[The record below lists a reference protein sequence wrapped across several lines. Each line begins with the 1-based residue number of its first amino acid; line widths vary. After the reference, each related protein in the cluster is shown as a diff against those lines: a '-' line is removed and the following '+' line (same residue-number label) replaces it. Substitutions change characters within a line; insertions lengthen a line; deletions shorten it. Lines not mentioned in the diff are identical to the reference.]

1 MSDIKDENYIDPEDA
16 HNYEGVDEEAMLDA
30 LSYDPEEDMGAD
42 HIRQAMLPDEDM
54 SSDSG
59 YTDDMFLSDTVI
71 DEDTAIDEDADT
83 QHDSNEPSGEMVS
96 IPKNQ
101 LDLMMTLLRSL
112 VESVEVIETRL
123 DNHRDTINTSRT
135 QIESLDGTLRILF
148 EHIEKSIR

>member
-1 MSDIKDENYIDPEDA
+1 MSDIKDEDYIDPEDA

-54 SSDSG
+54 SSDNG
-59 YTDDMFLSDTVI
+59 YTHDMFLSDDNN
-71 DEDTAIDEDADT
+71 DEDTDT
-83 QHDSNEPSGEMVS
+83 QDASNEPSGEMVS

>member
-1 MSDIKDENYIDPEDA
+1 MSDIKDEDYIDPEDA

-30 LSYDPEEDMGAD
+30 LTYEPEEDMGAE
-42 HIRQAMLPDEDM
+42 HIRQAMLPDDDM
-54 SSDSG
+54 SSDNG
-59 YTDDMFLSDTVI
+59 YTDDVFLSD
-71 DEDTAIDEDADT
+71 DALDQDTDT

-101 LDLMMTLLRSL
+101 
-112 VESVEVIETRL
+112 L

>member
-1 MSDIKDENYIDPEDA
+1 MSDIKDEDYINPEDA

-30 LSYDPEEDMGAD
+30 LTYEPEEDMGAD
-42 HIRQAMLPDEDM
+42 HIRQAMLPDDDM
-54 SSDSG
+54 SSDMSSDNG
-59 YTDDMFLSDTVI
+59 YTDDVFLSD
-71 DEDTAIDEDADT
+71 DALDQDTDT